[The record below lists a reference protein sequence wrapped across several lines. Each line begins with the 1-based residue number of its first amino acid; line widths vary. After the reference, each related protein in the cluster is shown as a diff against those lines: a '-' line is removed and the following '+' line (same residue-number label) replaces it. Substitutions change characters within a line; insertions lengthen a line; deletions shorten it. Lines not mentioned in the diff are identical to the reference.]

1 MWSDAQDMFP
11 QRQRM
16 MVLTV
21 DIIITK
27 ISEARCSQ
35 NEESKSRQASQTVR
49 KQCLRTQAQQTL
61 ERHQDLESDGYHQS
75 QSWKGWNTHLELWS
89 YERILW
95 PRLEDQC
102 IQEEQGQ
109 LQTGL
114 GTERQTAVDF
124 SRRSS
129 PWYFCGRWRKG
140 ARNRRARVSN
150 ILKKYLNIMYI
161 SCVCLVPEEDMG
173 YPRRDYEQLGT
184 TRWMKSSKSF

>member
-1 MWSDAQDMFP
+1 M
-11 QRQRM
+11 R
-16 MVLTV
+16 
-21 DIIITK
+21 K
-27 ISEARCSQ
+27 ARAG
-35 NEESKSRQASQTVR
+35 KHLRRYASSVWG
-49 KQCLRTQAQQTL
+49 LWGQQTL

-95 PRLEDQC
+95 PWLEDQC

-114 GTERQTAVDF
+114 GTERHTAVDS

-129 PWYFCGRWRKG
+129 PWYVCGRWRKG

-150 ILKKYLNIMYI
+150 ILKKILKYYVYIMCMPSARRGHGI
-161 SCVCLVPEEDMG
+161 SSAGLWTVGNHQVDEEQQELLTTK
-173 YPRRDYEQLGT
+173 PSLQLQNRG
-184 TRWMKSSKSF
+184 F